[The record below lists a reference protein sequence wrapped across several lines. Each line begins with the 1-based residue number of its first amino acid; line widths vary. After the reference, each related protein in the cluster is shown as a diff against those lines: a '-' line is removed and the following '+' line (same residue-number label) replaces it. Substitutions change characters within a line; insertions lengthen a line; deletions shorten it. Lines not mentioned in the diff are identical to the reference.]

1 MKKIRFF
8 LYILALTLLLFSI
21 LSFSGCNTKEQKIV
35 KSGFYFDTIISVTI
49 YDPSKEH
56 LLEECFEL
64 ADMYEGYFSKTIAE
78 SDVSKINAA
87 AGSPVEVHDETLEL
101 LELGIYYGNL
111 SNGRFDITIGK
122 LSDLWDF
129 STKSLINESEMNDSY
144 LPPASLVETALTTV
158 DYTEISIEG
167 NMVTLKNPESA
178 IDLGG
183 IAKGYI
189 ADKMK
194 AFLNENG
201 VTSGIIN
208 LGGNVLT
215 LGAKKDGST
224 YTIGIQKPFSEDGSA
239 IASVEISDKTVVT
252 SGIYERYFEVDGKL
266 YHHILDVETGY
277 PYENNLLEVTI
288 ITDSSANADALST
301 TCFSL
306 GLEEGLKLI
315 ESLENT
321 EAIFITDD
329 YKIHTTSGVG
339 STIPFHEI

>member
-1 MKKIRFF
+1 MKKNRFF
-8 LYILALTLLLFSI
+8 LYILALTLLLTSS
-21 LSFSGCNTKEQKIV
+21 LSFSGCNASEQKIS
-35 KSGFYFDTIISVTI
+35 KAGFYFDTIISVTI
-49 YDPSKEH
+49 YDASKEH
-56 LLEECFEL
+56 LLDECFKL
-64 ADMYEGYFSKTIAE
+64 ADMYEGYFSKTVAD

-87 AGSPVEVHDETLEL
+87 AGTPVEVHDETIEL

-111 SNGRFDITIGK
+111 SNGKFDITIGK

-129 STKSLINESEMNDSY
+129 STKALIDESEMNASY
-144 LPPASLVETALTTV
+144 LPTASSIEAALATV
-158 DYTEISIEG
+158 DYTNLSIDG
-167 NMVTLKNPESA
+167 NLVTLKNPESA

-194 AFLNENG
+194 EFLNENG
-201 VTSGIIN
+201 ITSGIIN

-215 LGAKKDGST
+215 IGTKKDGSA

-239 IASVEISDKTVVT
+239 IASVEITDKTVVT
-252 SGIYERYFEVDGKL
+252 SGIYERYFKVDGKL
-266 YHHILDVETGY
+266 YHHILDVTTGY
-277 PYENNLLEVTI
+277 PYENELLEVTI

-306 GLEEGLKLI
+306 GLEDGLALI
-315 ESLENT
+315 ESLKDT

-329 YKIHTTSGVG
+329 YEMHTTSGIG
-339 STIPFHEI
+339 TTIPINKL